1 MNTFAPSDEHV
12 FRVLE
17 KDAGIKRRFEEEA
30 AQELQAGWQRDKG
43 GTKGDEE
50 ERVRAVV
57 GMLEERERA
66 RREGEVVE
74 ILRNRGDGGEGD
86 VTAAGVGGDEGAEIS
101 RILSRGYG
109 DVKAV

>member
-43 GTKGDEE
+43 GDEGG
-50 ERVRAVV
+50 R
-57 GMLEERERA
+57 
-66 RREGEVVE
+66 
-74 ILRNRGDGGEGD
+74 GGEG
-86 VTAAGVGGDEGAEIS
+86 
-101 RILSRGYG
+101 
-109 DVKAV
+109 